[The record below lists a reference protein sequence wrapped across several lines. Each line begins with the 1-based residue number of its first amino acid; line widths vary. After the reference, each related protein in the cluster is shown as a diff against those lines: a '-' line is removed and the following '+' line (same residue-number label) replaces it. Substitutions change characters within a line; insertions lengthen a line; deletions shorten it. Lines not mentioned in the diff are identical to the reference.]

1 MFGTRLSGSNFKS
14 HVLCVVEGIAA
25 IFGRI
30 QCFPDCLANDPYQIQ
45 WKHGVRNIIDFHLFW
60 IDSRHRLTERRSNE
74 RRSERRSQLAN
85 DYLNGVQ
92 YRGNERSYERRS
104 KNQRTHQR
112 TAVLY
117 YLPHMADKHIHC
129 INFLYF
135 FKLKKL
141 YFPTAPNSNV
151 IHRSY

>member
-1 MFGTRLSGSNFKS
+1 MYYLLMTTCR
-14 HVLCVVEGIAA
+14 
-25 IFGRI
+25 
-30 QCFPDCLANDPYQIQ
+30 Q
-45 WKHGVRNIIDFHLFW
+45 
-60 IDSRHRLTERRSNE
+60 RLTERRSNE

-85 DYLNGVQ
+85 DCLNGVQ
-92 YRGNERSYERRS
+92 YFGNERCYERRS

-151 IHRSY
+151 IDRTNVACNVDTMVLLQVFS